1 MRIGK
6 ELILSKLEIFA
17 FITSV
22 IGVIYGIFGPRV
34 TWPWWIIS
42 SLAYAVLFY
51 QSKYFASAALQ
62 FIFIAAGIAGWFGW
76 GKAGAKPRFSSYR
89 ERVITFFLLVI
100 STAALFPILKAIGTI
115 SSFIE
120 GFGFAGSLIAQMLMV
135 WQRFEAWPLWFVVD
149 AAYTFQYFNGGLI
162 LTGILY
168 FIFTLL
174 AIWGWIRWL
183 RESKKFNES
192 I

>member
-1 MRIGK
+1 M
-6 ELILSKLEIFA
+6 SNLEIFA

-22 IGVIYGIFGPRV
+22 IGVVYGIFGPRI

-76 GKAGAKPRFSSYR
+76 GKSGAKPRFSTNK
-89 ERVITFFLLVI
+89 ERVITVLALII
-100 STAALFPILKAIGTI
+100 STAALFPILKAIGTV

-120 GFGFAGSLIAQMLMV
+120 GFGFAGSLIAQLLMV
-135 WQRFEAWPLWFVVD
+135 WQRFEAWPLWLIVD
-149 AAYTFQYFNGGLI
+149 AAYTYQYFNGGLI

-174 AIWGWIRWL
+174 AIWGCIRWL
-183 RESKKFNES
+183 RESNKFKTSKVIGE
-192 I
+192 